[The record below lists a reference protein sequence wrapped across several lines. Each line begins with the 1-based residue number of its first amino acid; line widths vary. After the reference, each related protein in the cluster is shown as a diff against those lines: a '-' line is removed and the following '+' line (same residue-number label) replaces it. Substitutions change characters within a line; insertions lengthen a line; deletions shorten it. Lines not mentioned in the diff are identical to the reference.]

1 MSRQPK
7 RICRTRIVLSSIE
20 TGWAGSPGPKEV
32 NRATEG
38 GCPGSLAFG
47 DPGDREPQP
56 DHSRISDVPVVS
68 PATRLQPI
76 FWPLPWNRGSDTT
89 LLRSHGLRSTAPE
102 TRPSFQSS
110 IPARQDFADTVDS
123 FWLNECKV
131 VGCFDPLRALGLA
144 RLLPRD
150 RKDIESIRA
159 LLSG

>member
-1 MSRQPK
+1 MARQPK

-68 PATRLQPI
+68 PANRLQCRFRVGEVSATNPSE
-76 FWPLPWNRGSDTT
+76 PGECLPTVSMRASPP
-89 LLRSHGLRSTAPE
+89 LRSTH
-102 TRPSFQSS
+102 F
-110 IPARQDFADTVDS
+110 IPGSDS
-123 FWLNECKV
+123 Q
-131 VGCFDPLRALGLA
+131 LRVL
-144 RLLPRD
+144 
-150 RKDIESIRA
+150 
-159 LLSG
+159 

>member
-20 TGWAGSPGPKEV
+20 TGWAGGPDSKEV

-68 PATRLQPI
+68 LPTRLQPV
-76 FWPLPWNRGSDTT
+76 FWTFPESSAANQLRGYGRICDHSFMCPLTT
-89 LLRSHGLRSTAPE
+89 LSGHLLT
-102 TRPSFQSS
+102 
-110 IPARQDFADTVDS
+110 
-123 FWLNECKV
+123 
-131 VGCFDPLRALGLA
+131 A
-144 RLLPRD
+144 RLPNQCRLQVR
-150 RKDIESIRA
+150 R
-159 LLSG
+159 